1 MIKDVPN
8 ELVPPDPVN
17 IWGLYGQGAVSQG
30 LQKALS
36 ALIDDRIAAD
46 YGTARGRRC
55 DKQRMVS
62 CSARNS
68 GAWLMAIPSS
78 PAVTLTDSDF
88 QYAARHRLGL
98 PPQHNL
104 PANCVCGASLRD
116 DSAHFHSCPRLMPRA
131 VTARHDG
138 IVQLLAAVF
147 RRAGALVSIE
157 VKYEGENRVRPD
169 LEIILPDRSILA
181 DVAVVHP
188 AAPSRKR
195 LTPLSATRDIENAK
209 AAKYLSIAAERGA
222 RFLAFIPESYGAFGK
237 QAMDLLK
244 LLDNTLDHAP
254 ARPSELS
261 TRAVIEAISVTLQR
275 GNAFISH
282 SGSLMARAQAAAG

>member
-1 MIKDVPN
+1 MRPGIASDC
-8 ELVPPDPVN
+8 LHN
-17 IWGLYGQGAVSQG
+17 ITYLPSACARVSSRR
-30 LQKALS
+30 LRSFSLLS
-36 ALIDDRIAAD
+36 APNA
-46 YGTARGRRC
+46 
-55 DKQRMVS
+55 
-62 CSARNS
+62 
-68 GAWLMAIPSS
+68 
-78 PAVTLTDSDF
+78 
-88 QYAARHRLGL
+88 
-98 PPQHNL
+98 
-104 PANCVCGASLRD
+104 
-116 DSAHFHSCPRLMPRA
+116 PRA

-138 IVQLLAAVF
+138 IVQLLAAIF
-147 RRAGALVSIE
+147 RRAGALVNIE
-157 VKYEGENRVRPD
+157 VKCDDENRVRPD
-169 LEIILPDRSILA
+169 LEIILSDRSILA

-209 AAKYLSIAAERGA
+209 ATKYLSIASERGA

-261 TRAVIEAISVTLQR
+261 IRAVIEAIAVTLQR

-282 SGSLMARAQAAAG
+282 SGSLMARAQAAAS